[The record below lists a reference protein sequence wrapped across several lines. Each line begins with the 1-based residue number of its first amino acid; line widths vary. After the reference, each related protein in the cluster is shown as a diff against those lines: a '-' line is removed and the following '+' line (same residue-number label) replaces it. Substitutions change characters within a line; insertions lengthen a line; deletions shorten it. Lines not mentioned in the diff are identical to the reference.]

1 MKIFSHLC
9 LWSLLLLLPS
19 MVHAANVSP
28 DTSANKV
35 TLSASDSLLAVDE
48 DQLVKALINMVHQQQ
63 QLKAQH
69 NRQMADWLHTQL
81 LVEALTPPTN
91 GEVPANSVPHLSA
104 RIAQLEQMIHQLIA
118 QQQAQQLL
126 SSGNQSTNVPQS
138 TSPELQQLLDD
149 QAYMLQLLEKKRP
162 EAKTKQT
169 TVVPI
174 PLPVNATRDDSL
186 AHQIK
191 VLQAQLKELQTSPNA
206 VVQVNTPAMQRITP
220 VLSMQTNPSLLT
232 TSDSLKGNWIG
243 EAPTIA
249 VVPFDFERSV
259 FFPLSSSRLGN
270 DAQQKLAETLQF
282 LSDFPQEN
290 IVLRGYASPDGN
302 RKFNLRLAQQRQ
314 QAVQNY
320 LLQHGVD
327 QSRIILSDCGVNHS
341 DVAAQ
346 VARRVD
352 ISLQK

>member
-1 MKIFSHLC
+1 M
-9 LWSLLLLLPS
+9 
-19 MVHAANVSP
+19 
-28 DTSANKV
+28 
-35 TLSASDSLLAVDE
+35 
-48 DQLVKALINMVHQQQ
+48 Q
-63 QLKAQH
+63 
-69 NRQMADWLHTQL
+69 
-81 LVEALTPPTN
+81 PT
-91 GEVPANSVPHLSA
+91 
-104 RIAQLEQMIHQLIA
+104 
-118 QQQAQQLL
+118 
-126 SSGNQSTNVPQS
+126 
-138 TSPELQQLLDD
+138 
-149 QAYMLQLLEKKRP
+149 
-162 EAKTKQT
+162 
-169 TVVPI
+169 
-174 PLPVNATRDDSL
+174 
-186 AHQIK
+186 
-191 VLQAQLKELQTSPNA
+191 
-206 VVQVNTPAMQRITP
+206 
-220 VLSMQTNPSLLT
+220 PSLLT
-232 TSDSLKGNWIG
+232 MNDSLRGKWVG

-282 LSDFPQEN
+282 LSDFPQEK

-346 VARRVD
+346 VVRRVD